1 MSVFITSITE
11 LSRNFFHLDPFKYD
25 EYFAIT
31 PFFQKHCPNASLLHR
46 VCLIPVKV
54 IHDGPIHAPAAVV
67 KTIMAIVKSIFAI
80 LLEVFGIEID
90 YRTPFKQGLAHLVLG
105 VIHLIEAPLSLIPNT
120 HKIHLLYLDRI
131 SKIKNSLAKFLETSN
146 KNIITKNIIVSNPET
161 EKALKRTQKE
171 VEEKELALQEE
182 QRKAKEQDEL
192 LQRAQQELSNIR
204 NSDFIFEEE
213 LEKISKEAQQV
224 LDTEVY
230 EEDRI
235 EEESTDEEG
244 SLSSPNDKLPSSYYT
259 LAYDDT
265 KDWSF
270 DENDGECE
278 EAISSSQEQFLKREK
293 RSIENSPSENKS
305 VISEREEINPQKN
318 IPVTRNSREKAF
330 SHNNPL
336 QSARARRLEYDKTR
350 RNRRKKKSQSVN
362 S

>member
-146 KNIITKNIIVSNPET
+146 KGITIKYVADPN
-161 EKALKRTQKE
+161 L
-171 VEEKELALQEE
+171 EEQLRVAQEE
-182 QRKAKEQDEL
+182 LKIRDADFDQLEQDIERTAKNLKEPSQCEKIVDRSL
-192 LQRAQQELSNIR
+192 LLSKKAILEKVRNINKTAR
-204 NSDFIFEEE
+204 QPITTHKEIKNEKITNSLMQNEKSVVTSKKHHSFEDVDDL
-213 LEKISKEAQQV
+213 LEKIPTPSNTDILATIFSESKNSKE
-224 LDTEVY
+224 EVQSAPREY
-230 EEDRI
+230 KN
-235 EEESTDEEG
+235 SNKNF
-244 SLSSPNDKLPSSYYT
+244 SSNSSHPSQKS
-259 LAYDDT
+259 
-265 KDWSF
+265 SF
-270 DENDGECE
+270 ALRKEY
-278 EAISSSQEQFLKREK
+278 
-293 RSIENSPSENKS
+293 SEN
-305 VISEREEINPQKN
+305 
-318 IPVTRNSREKAF
+318 
-330 SHNNPL
+330 L
-336 QSARARRLEYDKTR
+336 
-350 RNRRKKKSQSVN
+350 RNRSKKPQLAN